1 MTVQYG
7 TVSIEWLGYAT
18 ARVTTTDGPVV
29 YTDPGRYGVLDDYW
43 ARDGDVVVV
52 THGHH
57 YDPAG
62 IRSVA
67 ATDATILLAEAVDP
81 SGVDRQVEG
90 LESLAADYDVVRVDD
105 TAQVGVEA
113 SDRMVTVWTVAAHND
128 PEGPCADADGAVPH
142 PPGSGCGFLLSIDD
156 HTVFWPGDGDALDAY
171 AELEVDVFLANI
183 GGGGVVADRHAAAVL
198 ANRMG
203 PGLVVPIH
211 YETGG
216 QDTDNRLSA
225 DGEAFAADVASRS
238 IPVAL
243 DEPST

>member
-7 TVSIEWLGYAT
+7 AVSIEWLGYAT
-18 ARVTTTDGPVV
+18 ARIATADGPTA

-52 THGHH
+52 THDHH

-67 ATDATILLAEAVDP
+67 APDATILIAAAVDP
-81 SGVDRQVEG
+81 AGIDRPVE
-90 LESLAADYDVVRVDD
+90 EIASLAADYDVVRVDD
-105 TAQVGVEA
+105 TARVDVETA
-113 SDRMVTVWTVAAHND
+113 NGPVTVWTVAAHND
-128 PEGPCADADGAVPH
+128 PAGPCAGADGSVPH
-142 PPGSGCGFLLSIDD
+142 PPGSGCGFLLSLDD
-156 HTVFWPGDGDALDAY
+156 DTVFWPGDGDALDAY

-183 GGGGVVADRHAAAVL
+183 GGGGVVSDRHAAAAL
-198 ANRMG
+198 ADRMA

-211 YETGG
+211 YETSG
-216 QDTDNRLSA
+216 QDTVDRLAA
-225 DGEAFAADVASRS
+225 DSEAFTADVASRS

-243 DEPST
+243 DEPSP